1 MKLDKLGVQPDI
13 THDLAKAFEFAAQ
26 HGFYHIELLLDHP
39 YYSLDVLNPEEVLE
53 LKEVSDVDVILHA
66 SAVNTNFIATSSVM
80 RRASYDELL
89 RTITFAEKVEA
100 ELITFHIGWNPGF
113 ITSKGFY
120 FDQKLYD
127 EHNYRVLKEEMI
139 PFLKEH
145 DSILA
150 IENTIE
156 ISGGLRRAMKEIL
169 DETDVKLTFDIGH
182 HSIKGGHDIFVS
194 NFYRVVNVHLH
205 DNDGRVDEHLPL
217 GEGRV
222 DLSII
227 PESFDGFLT
236 LELRDEDAILKS
248 KEYVEKWR
256 G

>member
-1 MKLDKLGVQPDI
+1 MKLDRLGIQPDI

-53 LKEVSDVDVILHA
+53 LKEVSDVEVILHA

-80 RRASYDELL
+80 REASYHELL
-89 RTITFAEKVEA
+89 RTITFAEKVES

-113 ITSKGFY
+113 ITSRGFY

-127 EHNYRVLKEEMI
+127 EHNYRVLRDEMV

-145 DSILA
+145 ESLLA

-156 ISGGLRRAMKEIL
+156 ISGGLRRAMEEIL

-182 HSIKGGHDIFVS
+182 HCIKGGHDLFVD
-194 NFYRVVNVHLH
+194 NFHRVANVHLH
-205 DNDGRVDEHLPL
+205 DNDGSVDKHLAL
-217 GEGRV
+217 GEGSV